1 MSINFTNAQTAAFSA
16 LAALAISALCIT
28 AAVGPVVPLA

>member
-1 MSINFTNAQTAAFSA
+1 MSINFANVQTAALSA
-16 LAALAISALCIT
+16 LAALVISTLCVT